1 MIVNGQMKRYREYLK
16 TMPEP
21 IQLKDI
27 RQDMDLR
34 GLLDYAKRKGKKV
47 IELSEQERMS
57 FLR

>member
-1 MIVNGQMKRYREYLK
+1 MNGQMKRYREYLK

-47 IELSEQERMS
+47 IELSEQDRMS

>member
-1 MIVNGQMKRYREYLK
+1 MRGF
-16 TMPEP
+16 T
-21 IQLKDI
+21 DI